1 MRLDRMGSMHQSRLS
16 FLRQFLRRATKENWK
31 FNRDLFE
38 INANGVGRALYRL
51 STPLRD
57 YTLICFSHDL
67 PDEMRSDRVIASA
80 WDATFTLYDG
90 KPTLDDLARLEKHVP
105 YQEEGRLTQNE
116 LCLSRANRSV
126 RLWDYV
132 LDCLSNGNQPDSDR
146 VRDVGYLMRTTAVYG
161 SGKFGSADRRVVENR
176 EEANSPFQLEM
187 MTVYLIRTFV
197 MDLIEYL
204 AKIKNPDKAVKLD
217 NFIRRSFGVGNSTG
231 LGMAPFLV
239 NHPRL
244 IHNWFE
250 AKENAIATVKN
261 VQTATRVE
269 ISRFLDL
276 VSRLKP
282 HLKAWQSEHPIQI
295 EKNLVLGRDIKKLE
309 SKLENFN
316 FDSQFPW
323 KLLCDWSET
332 ELSLEGQ
339 EMLNSLVLE
348 PYGHLVDS
356 FGDQMSCD
364 EAILFPIDGKMTISN
379 VKSTIEKYYGWAL
392 KIDWLDP
399 SCDAR
404 AWYTSEE
411 KLEPR
416 LGERYE
422 MPELNEYEQALQPG
436 RDVARAYKD
445 LCELEP
451 EISVANFLKTHPE
464 HRHIIRRCLTCSEL
478 PFSEIRDNTID
489 SSMLPI
495 DMLRAKLSFF
505 GACHFDPRSD
515 RWVRINMFKGAPF
528 PNELSSG
535 SDPENWIWAP

>member
-16 FLRQFLRRATKENWK
+16 FLRQFLRRAARENWK
-31 FNRDLFE
+31 FNKDLFE
-38 INANGVGRALYRL
+38 INADGVGRALYRL

-90 KPTLDDLARLEKHVP
+90 RPTPDDLERLEKHVP

-126 RLWDYV
+126 RLWDYI
-132 LDCLSNGNQPDSDR
+132 LDCLSNGNQPDVDR

-197 MDLIEYL
+197 MDLIEHL
-204 AKIKNPDKAVKLD
+204 AKIKNPDSAVKLD
-217 NFIRRSFGVGNSTG
+217 SAIRRSFGVGNSTG

-244 IHNWFE
+244 IHHWFE

-261 VQTATRVE
+261 LKTATKTE
-269 ISRFLDL
+269 ISKFKEL
-276 VSRLKP
+276 VARLKP

-295 EKNLVLGRDIKKLE
+295 EKNLALEKDIEKLDT
-309 SKLENFN
+309 KLENFS
-316 FDSQFPW
+316 FDIGSPW
-323 KLLCDWSET
+323 KLLCDWSEV
-332 ELSLEGQ
+332 ELSIEGQ
-339 EMLNSLVLE
+339 EVLNSLILE
-348 PYGHLVDS
+348 PYGHLVDT
-356 FGDQMSCD
+356 FGDEMSCD
-364 EAILFPIDGKMTISN
+364 ETKLFTINGDMTIAD
-379 VKSTIEKYYGWAL
+379 VKSTIEQYYGWAL
-392 KIDWLDP
+392 EIDWSDP
-399 SCDAR
+399 NCNAR

-445 LCELEP
+445 LCEIEP
-451 EISVANFLKTHPE
+451 STTMADFLRTYPE
-464 HRHIIRRCLTCSEL
+464 HRHIMRRCLTCSEL

-528 PNELSSG
+528 PDELSSG

>member
-1 MRLDRMGSMHQSRLS
+1 MEKKKHLNDINMLS
-16 FLRQFLRRATKENWK
+16 K
-31 FNRDLFE
+31 
-38 INANGVGRALYRL
+38 
-51 STPLRD
+51 
-57 YTLICFSHDL
+57 
-67 PDEMRSDRVIASA
+67 
-80 WDATFTLYDG
+80 
-90 KPTLDDLARLEKHVP
+90 
-105 YQEEGRLTQNE
+105 
-116 LCLSRANRSV
+116 
-126 RLWDYV
+126 
-132 LDCLSNGNQPDSDR
+132 
-146 VRDVGYLMRTTAVYG
+146 VGYLYRTTAVYG

-197 MDLIEYL
+197 MDLIEHL
-204 AKIKNPDKAVKLD
+204 AKIKNPDCAVKLD
-217 NFIRRSFGVGNSTG
+217 NAIRRSFGVGNSTG

-261 VQTATRVE
+261 LKTATQRE
-269 ISRFLDL
+269 ISKFKEL
-276 VSRLKP
+276 VTRLKP

-295 EKNLVLGRDIKKLE
+295 EKNLALEEDIEKLE
-309 SKLENFN
+309 TKLENFS
-316 FDSQFPW
+316 FSMESPW
-323 KLLCDWSET
+323 KILCDWSEV
-332 ELSLEGQ
+332 ELSIEGQ
-339 EMLNSLVLE
+339 EMLNSLILE
-348 PYGHLVDS
+348 PYGHLVDT
-356 FGDQMSCD
+356 FGDEMSCD
-364 EAILFPIDGKMTISN
+364 EAKLFAINGDMTIATA
-379 VKSTIEKYYGWAL
+379 KSTIEQNYGWAL
-392 KIDWLDP
+392 EIDWSDP
-399 SCDAR
+399 NCDAR

-422 MPELNEYEQALQPG
+422 MPELNENEQALQPG

-445 LCELEP
+445 LYELEP
-451 EISVANFLKTHPE
+451 NTTMADFLRTYPK
-464 HRHIIRRCLTCSEL
+464 HRHIMRRCLTCGEL

-528 PNELSSG
+528 PDELSSG

>member
-16 FLRQFLRRATKENWK
+16 FLRQFLRRASKQNWK

-38 INANGVGRALYRL
+38 IDARGLGTALYRL

-57 YTLICFSHDL
+57 YTLVCFSHDL

-90 KPTLDDLARLEKHVP
+90 RPSVDDIKRLNQHVP

-132 LDCLSNGNQPDSDR
+132 LNRLAEGKQPNLDR
-146 VRDVGYLMRTTAVYG
+146 IKDVGYLMRTTAVYG
-161 SGKFGSADRRVVENR
+161 SGKFGTADRRVVENR

-197 MDLIEYL
+197 MDLIEHL
-204 AKIKNPDKAVKLD
+204 AEMKNPERAVKLD
-217 NFIRRSFGVGNSTG
+217 GSIRRSFGVGNSTG
-231 LGMAPFLV
+231 LGMAPFLI

-261 VQTATRVE
+261 VEDATQTE
-269 ISRFLDL
+269 ISIFKEL
-276 VSRLKP
+276 VTRLKP
-282 HLKAWQSEHPIQI
+282 HLKAWQSEHPVQVK
-295 EKNLVLGRDIKKLE
+295 KNLVLEKDIEKLE
-309 SKLENFN
+309 DKLEGFN
-316 FDSQFPW
+316 FHIKFPW
-323 KLLCDWSET
+323 KTLCDWSEK
-332 ELSLEGQ
+332 ELSIEGQ

-348 PYGHLVDS
+348 PYGHLIDN

-364 EAILFPIDGKMTISN
+364 EAKLFPINGDMTVES
-379 VKSTIEKYYGWAL
+379 VKSTIEAYYSWAL
-392 KIDWLDP
+392 EIDWSDP
-399 SCDAR
+399 SCNAR

-416 LGERYE
+416 LGERFE
-422 MPELNEYEQALQPG
+422 VPELNEYEQALQPG
-436 RDVARAYKD
+436 RDVARAYAN

-451 EISVANFLKTHPE
+451 KTPLASFLTVYPE
-464 HRHIIRRCLTCSEL
+464 HRHIIRRCLTCGEL

-528 PNELSSG
+528 PDDLSSG
-535 SDPENWIWAP
+535 SDPEDWIWAP

>member
-1 MRLDRMGSMHQSRLS
+1 
-16 FLRQFLRRATKENWK
+16 
-31 FNRDLFE
+31 
-38 INANGVGRALYRL
+38 
-51 STPLRD
+51 
-57 YTLICFSHDL
+57 
-67 PDEMRSDRVIASA
+67 MRSDRVIASA

-90 KPTLDDLARLEKHVP
+90 RPTPDDLERLEKHVP

-132 LDCLSNGNQPDSDR
+132 LNCLSNGNQPDVDR

-197 MDLIEYL
+197 MDLIEHL
-204 AKIKNPDKAVKLD
+204 AKIKNPDSAVKLD
-217 NFIRRSFGVGNSTG
+217 SAIRRSFGVGNSTG

-250 AKENAIATVKN
+250 AKETAIATVKN
-261 VQTATRVE
+261 VKTATQTE
-269 ISRFLDL
+269 ISKFKEL
-276 VSRLKP
+276 VTRLKP

-295 EKNLVLGRDIKKLE
+295 EKNLALEKDIEKLE
-309 SKLENFN
+309 TKLENFS
-316 FDSQFPW
+316 FGIGYPW
-323 KLLCDWSET
+323 KLLCDWSEV
-332 ELSLEGQ
+332 ELSIEGQ
-339 EMLNSLVLE
+339 EMLNSLILE
-348 PYGHLVDS
+348 PYGHLVDT
-356 FGDQMSCD
+356 FGDEMSCD
-364 EAILFPIDGKMTISN
+364 ETKLFAINGDMTIAN
-379 VKSTIEKYYGWAL
+379 VKSTIEQYYGWAL
-392 KIDWLDP
+392 EIDWSDP
-399 SCDAR
+399 NCNAR

-451 EISVANFLKTHPE
+451 STTMADFLRTYPK
-464 HRHIIRRCLTCSEL
+464 HRHIMRRCLTCGEL
-478 PFSEIRDNTID
+478 PFAEIRDNTID
-489 SSMLPI
+489 GSMLPI

-515 RWVRINMFKGAPF
+515 RWVRITMFKGAPF
-528 PNELSSG
+528 PDELSSG

>member
-16 FLRQFLRRATKENWK
+16 FLRQFLRRASKQNWK

-38 INANGVGRALYRL
+38 IDARGLGTALYRL

-57 YTLICFSHDL
+57 YTLVCFSHDL

-90 KPTLDDLARLEKHVP
+90 RPSVDDIKRLNQHVP

-132 LDCLSNGNQPDSDR
+132 LNRLAEGKQPNLDR
-146 VRDVGYLMRTTAVYG
+146 IKDVGYLMRTTAVYG
-161 SGKFGSADRRVVENR
+161 SGKFGTADRRVVENR

-197 MDLIEYL
+197 MDLIEHL
-204 AKIKNPDKAVKLD
+204 AEMKNPERAVKLD
-217 NFIRRSFGVGNSTG
+217 SSIRRSFGVGNSTG
-231 LGMAPFLV
+231 LGMAPFLI

-261 VQTATRVE
+261 VKDATQTE
-269 ISRFLDL
+269 ISKFKEL
-276 VSRLKP
+276 VTRLKP
-282 HLKAWQSEHPIQI
+282 HLKAWQSEHPVQI
-295 EKNLVLGRDIKKLE
+295 RKNLILKRDIGKLE
-309 SKLENFN
+309 VKLENFSFN
-316 FDSQFPW
+316 LNYPW
-323 KLLCDWSET
+323 KLLCDWSEV
-332 ELSLEGQ
+332 ELSTEGQ
-339 EMLNSLVLE
+339 EMLNSLILE
-348 PYGHLVDS
+348 PYGHLIDT
-356 FGDQMSCD
+356 FGDEMSCD
-364 EAILFPIDGKMTISN
+364 ETKLFPINGDMTIED

-392 KIDWLDP
+392 AIDWSDP
-399 SCDAR
+399 NCDAR

-436 RDVARAYKD
+436 RDIARAYKD
-445 LCELEP
+445 LCSLETNTTM
-451 EISVANFLKTHPE
+451 ADFLNTYPK
-464 HRHIIRRCLTCSEL
+464 HRHIMRRCLTCGEL

-528 PNELSSG
+528 PDELSSG

>member
-16 FLRQFLRRATKENWK
+16 FLRQFLRRASRENWE

-38 INANGVGRALYRL
+38 INENGVGRALYRF
-51 STPLRD
+51 STPKRD

-90 KPTLDDLARLEKHVP
+90 KPTINDLERLEKHVP

-126 RLWDYV
+126 RLWNYV
-132 LDCLSNGNQPDSDR
+132 LDCLANGNQPDIKR

-161 SGKFGSADRRVVENR
+161 SGKFGSADRRVVVNR

-187 MTVYLIRTFV
+187 MTVYFIRTFV
-197 MDLIEYL
+197 MDLIEHL
-204 AKIKNPDKAVKLD
+204 AKLKNPDNAVKLD
-217 NFIRRSFGVGNSTG
+217 KVIKRSFGVGNSTG

-261 VQTATRVE
+261 LKTSTQAEVTK
-269 ISRFLDL
+269 FKDL
-276 VSRLKP
+276 VKRLKP

-295 EKNLVLGRDIKKLE
+295 KKNRALEHDIGKLE
-309 SKLENFN
+309 AKLED
-316 FDSQFPW
+316 FDFSKDFPW
-323 KLLCDWSET
+323 KSLCIWSEKV
-332 ELSLEGQ
+332 LSFEGQ
-339 EMLNSLVLE
+339 EMLNSLILE
-348 PYGHLVDS
+348 PYGHLVDN
-356 FGDQMSCD
+356 FGDEMSCD
-364 EAILFPIDGKMTISN
+364 ETKLFPIDGDITTAKL
-379 VKSTIEKYYGWAL
+379 KSAIENYYGWAL
-392 KIDWLDP
+392 EIDWSDP
-399 SCDAR
+399 NCNAR

-416 LGERYE
+416 LGERHE

-436 RDVARAYKD
+436 RDIARAYKN
-445 LCELEP
+445 LCEIDP
-451 EISVANFLKTHPE
+451 NTTTADFLQTYPE
-464 HRHIIRRCLTCSEL
+464 HRHIIRRCLTCCEL

-528 PNELSSG
+528 PDELSSG